1 MRGEGKEGEEDLTN
15 VFGARFSDEVLLT
28 IASEQLL
35 EAHIQRGKQLKLY
48 PEDYN
53 QFLEGRSAS
62 KQILNRWR
70 LLRKRKI
77 ENIGT
82 KKEKKKRM
90 KNNSDQEKNDGDEEE
105 EEEEEEDHLGG
116 DDDDGGDNDED
127 EEDEE
132 DLLQSSSRQKLSR
145 STSTRGKKRLRVD
158 DQALHHQQQ
167 QQLHDLNQSS
177 IVVSTSA
184 TISSSTMIV
193 IDDQTLSFS
202 STSSASATFP
212 VLPPLMSPNVNA
224 MTPMAP
230 SMMSNQAH
238 SSHSPPAHQV
248 SRPNTALTPSMN
260 GGSSGIAI
268 NLEDEHH
275 HSSRLSEE
283 KELEAWARKIL
294 LPDLLEIQSI
304 VRDAKIRQAANSSYT
319 ASSTNL
325 TLQQQQ
331 SQSQQNGGANPGAL
345 ALGIGSIS
353 PFSSSSPSPSIA
365 HSFDIFEVLS
375 RREGRL
381 GHILS
386 SHNEPRFIDP
396 KTSLARN
403 RDPLYKTVNAW
414 HRARLHEMVDAPGI
428 HGGIKKT
435 LRWWGIKDKAVYPP
449 GYSSLAA
456 EAEERAMYQA
466 AAEAERR
473 RKIEEEILKERLRL
487 EALRAEKRLQEEI
500 AAKKERAEKERIEY
514 EKRAAL
520 RERAEYED
528 RMMRERQEYEHEQR
542 RVDTSNRYGVGDMD
556 RGRGGRDSFAPPSD
570 RWSGRHPPLLSGSG
584 HNDSSRDYRDE
595 GHHGG
600 HRGGHHGGRWGA
612 PHPPLPF
619 RGSGSTAPLGGPLVS
634 DFSRRRDANEA
645 PLRRLDEDFTRR
657 RDDRPLPPSSHS
669 LHLPLPPHHL
679 PAPPLGG
686 GGGSGG
692 GSLLG
697 RPSSLPSQEVII
709 RDTGTHFIPL
719 PPPPPPQ
726 DRPASLLG
734 GTSSFN
740 PNRAAGRF
748 DRLPPPP
755 LPLPSPPSVPH
766 IALPV
771 SRSSHSSREE
781 GGGSGGGGGGNSHRS
796 GKVLISDSDR
806 AFGADKGINGRGRT
820 EGGWR

>member
-1 MRGEGKEGEEDLTN
+1 MKGEGNGGGEDLTTD
-15 VFGARFSDEVLLT
+15 FGARFSDEVLLT

-53 QFLEGRSAS
+53 QLLEGRSAS
-62 KQILNRWR
+62 KQILDRWR

-77 ENIGT
+77 ENLGT
-82 KKEKKKRM
+82 KKEKMKM
-90 KNNSDQEKNDGDEEE
+90 KNNSGQLKNDGNEEE
-105 EEEEEEDHLGG
+105 DEEEEEDHLDG
-116 DDDDGGDNDED
+116 DDDGGDNDED
-127 EEDEE
+127 EGDEE
-132 DLLQSSSRQKLSR
+132 ELLKGSSRQKSSR

-158 DQALHHQQQ
+158 DQAIHHQQQ

-177 IVVSTSA
+177 SVVSTSA
-184 TISSSTMIV
+184 TISSSAMIT
-193 IDDQTLSFS
+193 IDDQTLS
-202 STSSASATFP
+202 SSASSVSAIFP
-212 VLPPLMSPNVNA
+212 VLPPLLSPNA
-224 MTPMAP
+224 TMTPMAP

-268 NLEDEHH
+268 NLEEEHH

-304 VRDAKIRQAANSSYT
+304 VRDAKIRQAANSSFT

-331 SQSQQNGGANPGAL
+331 SQSQQSGGANPGAL

-353 PFSSSSPSPSIA
+353 PFSSSSSSPSPSIA

-473 RKIEEEILKERLRL
+473 RKLEEEILKERLRL

-528 RMMRERQEYEHEQR
+528 RMMRERQEYEYQQR
-542 RVDTSNRYGVGDMD
+542 RVDTSNRYGDGDMD

-570 RWSGRHPPLLSGSG
+570 RWSGRHPPLLSGTG
-584 HNDSSRDYRDE
+584 HNDSSRE
-595 GHHGG
+595 GQHGGQHGG
-600 HRGGHHGGRWGA
+600 HHGGHHGGRWGA
-612 PHPPLPF
+612 PPPPPPF

-634 DFSRRRDANEA
+634 DFSRRRDSREA

-669 LHLPLPPHHL
+669 LHLPIPPHHL
-679 PAPPLGG
+679 PAPPLPI

-697 RPSSLPSQEVII
+697 RPSSLPSQEVIN
-709 RDTGTHFIPL
+709 RETGIHVI
-719 PPPPPPQ
+719 PPPPPQ

-734 GTSSFN
+734 GTASFN
-740 PNRAAGRF
+740 LNRPAGRF
-748 DRLPPPP
+748 DRALPPP
-755 LPLPSPPSVPH
+755 PLPSPPSVPL

-771 SRSSHSSREE
+771 SRNSHSSREE
-781 GGGSGGGGGGNSHRS
+781 GGGGGNSHRS

-806 AFGADKGINGRGRT
+806 AFGVDKGINGGRP